1 MIQAITKTNLT
12 TYLQTEDNRINTS
25 VATSNIR
32 HLLKFTNVMSKSVQ
46 YAYGAT
52 ETINNRFTK
61 FTFDFNISTDIYTG
75 KIDFEPAGYWTYEVY
90 EVSWIGTVSV
100 TANKAPVSETD
111 VLPVDNDNGVVQG
124 LVTKG
129 KMYVDEK
136 SGTEQVQYT
145 QHPDPGGTNY
155 IFYGSP
161 QFSKY
166 SCTFDGLDAFIA
178 VNDSSALRPTSGLTI
193 SLWMK
198 PKVWNITTGSDV
210 QYALG
215 CVSSGGWGIKLVN
228 TGANIT
234 TLQFELRIGSGY
246 IYATIDEDTTEA
258 FTGWKN
264 IIATYDQD
272 TGLSKIYHNNDTTGT
287 TNGSTTAGNPIGYS
301 GSPVPLLIGADAA
314 TATPTADDFFDGSVD
329 DVAIFNTEVTADQRA
344 EIYNFGKPDD
354 LSKMSGLIGYW
365 RMGDPDGQSSFPTI
379 VDVTTNGNN
388 GTMNNMTASDI
399 TSDVP

>member
-12 TYLQTEDNRINTS
+12 TNLQTEDNRINNS
-25 VATSNIR
+25 VPTSNIR

-61 FTFDFNISTDIYTG
+61 FTFDFDISTDVYTG
-75 KIDFEPAGYWTYEVY
+75 KINFEPAGYWTYEVY

-100 TANKAPVSETD
+100 TANKAPVTESD

-155 IFYGSP
+155 IFFGSP

-166 SCTFDGLDAFIA
+166 SCSFDGVDAFIA
-178 VNDSSALRPTSGLTI
+178 VNDSAVLRPTGDLTI
-193 SLWMK
+193 SLWMQ
-198 PKVWNITTGSDV
+198 PSTWNITTGSST

-215 CVSSGGWGIKLVN
+215 CVRTGGWGIYLEN
-228 TGANIT
+228 TGGNNT
-234 TLQFELRIGSGY
+234 TLEFQLRIGSGY
-246 IYATIDEDTTEA
+246 IYAKIDKDTTEA

-264 IIATYDQD
+264 IIATYNQS
-272 TGLSKIYHNNDTTGT
+272 TGVSRIYHNNKTTGT
-287 TNGSTTAGNPIGYS
+287 TDGSTTPGSSITYNA
-301 GSPVPLLIGADAA
+301 SPVPLFIGADAQNTTVA
-314 TATPTADDFFDGSVD
+314 EHFFNGLID
-329 DVAIFNTEVTADQRA
+329 DVAIFNTEVTSDQRA

-354 LSKMSGLIGYW
+354 LSQMSGLIGYW
-365 RMGDPDGQSSFPTI
+365 RMGDPDGQASFPEI
-379 VDVTTNGNN
+379 VDVTSNGNN
-388 GTMNNMTASDI
+388 GTMTSMVATDI
-399 TSDVP
+399 TSNVP

>member
-12 TYLQTEDNRINTS
+12 TYLQTEDNRINNS

-61 FTFDFNISTDIYTG
+61 FTFDYNITTDIYTG
-75 KIDFEPAGYWTYEVY
+75 KVNFEPAGYWTYEVY
-90 EVSWIGTVSV
+90 EVSWIGTVSL
-100 TANKAPVSETD
+100 TANKAPVSESD

-166 SCTFDGLDAFIA
+166 SCSFDGVDEFIS
-178 VNDSSALRPTSGLTI
+178 VIDSDALRPTSGLTI

-198 PKVWNITTGSDV
+198 PSVWDITTGMDT
-210 QYALG
+210 QYVLG
-215 CVSSGGWGIKLVN
+215 CVKSGGWGIKLVN
-228 TGANIT
+228 SGGNLT
-234 TLQFELRIGSGY
+234 TLQFEIRTTSGY
-246 IYATIDEDTTEA
+246 IYATIDKDTTQA

-264 IIATYDQD
+264 IIATYNQT
-272 TGLSKIYHNNDTTGT
+272 TGVAKIYHSNSSTGT
-287 TNGSTTAGNPIGYS
+287 TDGNATAGDAIDYHS
-301 GSPVPLLIGADAA
+301 SPVPLFIGADASTTT
-314 TATPTADDFFDGSVD
+314 TAADFFNGSID
-329 DVAIFNTEVTADQRA
+329 DVAIFNTEISSAQRLD
-344 EIYNFGKPDD
+344 IYNFNKPKD
-354 LSKMSGLIGYW
+354 LLGQTGLVGYW
-365 RMGDPDGQSSFPTI
+365 LMGDPGGINEYPTI
-379 VDVTTNGNN
+379 QDVTNN
-388 GTMNNMTASDI
+388 DNKGTMNNMDEINI
-399 TSDVP
+399 TNDVP